1 MTSYYHDFVSQ
12 YARQPRQTVL
22 FLSGLPGSG
31 KTTASKELVA
41 MYPIVWAHLT
51 KDDIRH
57 NPDAIFGGSYIYNKE
72 NEQRVMEQEEKL
84 LALMLNEGY
93 NVIVDNTHYQAYD
106 FHLSRVKKIADGFNA
121 VVLEH
126 EFDTP
131 YRECLRRDSLRTGH
145 AKVGKHV
152 IDRINQAKYQ
162 RLAKNRY
169 RERVPGLPEAWVFDL
184 DGTLAVANGRGW
196 YDSDCSQDIPHQP
209 VVQLAAA
216 LLMAGRKV
224 VFVSARK
231 ESARA
236 STEQWLLNQLPFPP
250 RTQPE
255 LYLRANE
262 DNRPDNVTKREMF
275 EQFLAPKYN
284 VAMVFDDRDSVVDL
298 WRKDLKVPCAQ
309 VWYGDF

>member
-1 MTSYYHDFVSQ
+1 MTNFYPQFVNQ
-12 YARQPRQTVL
+12 YARPSHQTVL

-31 KTTASKELVA
+31 KTTASKELVNN
-41 MYPIVWAHLT
+41 YPAQWAHIT
-51 KDDIRH
+51 KDAIRH
-57 NPDAIFGGSYIYNKE
+57 GEHSIFGGNYTFSKE
-72 NEQRVMEQEEKL
+72 NEKLVMQEEEKL
-84 LALMLNEGY
+84 LALLLNEGY
-93 NVIVDNTHYQAYD
+93 NVVVDNTHYQAYD
-106 FHLSRVKKIADGFNA
+106 FHLERIKRITEHFGA
-121 VVLEH
+121 VVFEH

-131 YRECLRRDSLRTGH
+131 YRECLARDSQRTGH

-196 YDSDCSQDIPHQP
+196 YDTDCSKDIPHQP

-224 VFVSARK
+224 IFVSARK

-255 LYLRANE
+255 LYLRADS
-262 DNRPDNVTKREMF
+262 DNRSDSVTKREMF
-275 EQFLAPKYN
+275 EQFIAPKYN

-298 WRKDLKVPCAQ
+298 WRKELKVPCAQ